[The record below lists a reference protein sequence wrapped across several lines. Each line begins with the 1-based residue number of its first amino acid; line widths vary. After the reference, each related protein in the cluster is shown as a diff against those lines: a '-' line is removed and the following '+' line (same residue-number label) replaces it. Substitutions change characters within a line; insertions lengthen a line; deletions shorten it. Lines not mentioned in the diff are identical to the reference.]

1 MTSPSIVTI
10 SYHDLVKFSREPEV
24 CEQNEDKEARH
35 RLMEEIGRAYGG
47 NDSLGILSV
56 KDVPGLPE
64 LRQRLLPMAAQI
76 PALPA
81 EDLSRCV
88 VKEACYAVGWSHG
101 KEELTPGVPD
111 LSKGSFYANPLVN
124 DLSQAMLERH
134 KQQQEQD
141 QTKASNSVTYEANL
155 KRLGAENPSFFAP
168 NVFPASMP
176 DLEGAIFDMGQ
187 LIAKVG
193 RLIAR
198 VCQAYC
204 EQQNVKVE
212 LEQILCDSLNCKAR
226 LLHYFNNNDS
236 TAVPEPPTSPL
247 DEKKDET
254 VAPKADEWACGW
266 HNDHGSL
273 TGLVPALYLSDNSD
287 GTKQQLDK
295 SPDPKAG
302 LYIQSRSGN
311 LVKATLPSDCLG
323 FQIGE
328 TFQILSGG
336 LLQATPHA
344 VKQQQQALTNAASSS
359 SSANGGSVT
368 RETYAVFLEP
378 EYEFPM
384 SIPEGR
390 SVDDCCPPNRANEIL
405 QLNSIQSRWK
415 PGMTFGE
422 FNDATLKAFHK
433 DA

>member
-1 MTSPSIVTI
+1 M
-10 SYHDLVKFSREPEV
+10 D
-24 CEQNEDKEARH
+24 D
-35 RLMEEIGRAYGG
+35 IGRAYDG

-76 PALPA
+76 PALPSA
-81 EDLSRCV
+81 VLSQCV

-124 DLSQAMLERH
+124 DLSRAMLARH
-134 KQQQEQD
+134 QQQQD
-141 QTKASNSVTYEANL
+141 QTSASDSVTYEANL
-155 KRLGAENPSFFAP
+155 KRLVAANPSFFAP

-187 LIAKVG
+187 LIAMVG

-204 EQQNVKVE
+204 EEQNVKVE

-226 LLHYFNNNDS
+226 LLHYFNNDNA
-236 TAVPEPPTSPL
+236 TAVPEPPTSTL

-254 VAPKADEWACGW
+254 QPPKADEWACGW

-273 TGLVPALYLSDNSD
+273 TGLVPALYLSDNND

-344 VKQQQQALTNAASSS
+344 VKQQQTTKPAA
-359 SSANGGSVT
+359 ATGGVT

-390 SVDDCCPPNRANEIL
+390 TVDDCCPPNKANEIL